1 MPQKFCSYNVDQMN
15 SNALVGCVCGKIK
28 AKLHVKNMTCLR
40 ATLEKVSIHML
51 WSHAFHLQEKAVGKR
66 RNSWPKLEAIFLLM
80 GIWLSIPSTKTQTEI
95 AQSETV
101 KSEDYN
107 KMIYKVHQSQQ
118 LICIRAIN
126 DDCVQQ
132 FYGNKIVT
140 RS

>member
-1 MPQKFCSYNVDQMN
+1 
-15 SNALVGCVCGKIK
+15 
-28 AKLHVKNMTCLR
+28 
-40 ATLEKVSIHML
+40 
-51 WSHAFHLQEKAVGKR
+51 
-66 RNSWPKLEAIFLLM
+66 M

>member
-1 MPQKFCSYNVDQMN
+1 M
-15 SNALVGCVCGKIK
+15 LRIGGGVGCACGKIK

-40 ATLEKVSIHML
+40 ATLEKVSIHKL
-51 WSHAFHLQEKAVGKR
+51 WAHAFYPQEKAVGKR
-66 RNSWPKLEAIFLLM
+66 RNSWPKLEAIFLLRV
-80 GIWLSIPSTKTQTEI
+80 WLSIPSTKTQTEI

-118 LICIRAIN
+118 FIRIRAIN
-126 DDCVQQ
+126 DDWVQQ